1 MTTMNAGALSFL
13 TSLETPTKV
22 SFSAEFSAEGD
33 TGDGAA
39 KGAFDGFANLLD
51 QLVQIAPVEGTV
63 PSVSAEM
70 AETLDM
76 LPATDAES
84 GKDGGSESG
93 NILPVGL
100 PGLLPLQLFTPAG
113 DASAGNTGT
122 VAELPVGRLDMAR
135 LAKPVA
141 MPLEASVSVHSAL
154 VQNPG
159 QTVAQDAAQAMTVA
173 RALPD
178 AASIGQIPAGEAQ
191 LSRALASLVEAKG
204 AAPATVGATQAL
216 AGLAQS
222 VANAPASAAAMPG
235 AALDRAP
242 IAAIT
247 IAARPTTTVAV
258 SARIEAGSSE
268 AAAQAVATVL
278 PANAVKAD
286 AKPAPAAQAAAIAP
300 DTASETEA
308 EPDTAR
314 PVEAVQASAR
324 VSASAETIRSEPA
337 TAAPA
342 AQAAAA
348 PRAEAVTRAADL
360 ARPDAFA
367 AIDSIARMV
376 DRLSAAR
383 DFGVVPTAALAVM
396 HKEFGELSIA
406 IDRISDTL
414 QVEVA
419 AKDGEAQRALAAA
432 LANERAAAMAGDRGV
447 QRSAEAQQNMG
458 QNGGQNTG
466 QNGAQ
471 TNGQGANGS
480 AADMFGQAASGN
492 AQSNRDGQGRERT
505 RPDGQPLHAQNSA
518 ASDRQPA
525 GDDGRY
531 A

>member
-1 MTTMNAGALSFL
+1 MSKLPNNRQKGDPETTGHSWDGIEEFNNPMPRWWLWTFYL
-13 TSLETPTKV
+13 TIVFAIGYVIAFPAWPMIDRAT
-22 SFSAEFSAEGD
+22 EGVL
-33 TGDGAA
+33 GWSSRG
-39 KGAFDGFANLLD
+39 
-51 QLVQIAPVEGTV
+51 Q
-63 PSVSAEM
+63 
-70 AETLDM
+70 
-76 LPATDAES
+76 
-84 GKDGGSESG
+84 
-93 NILPVGL
+93 
-100 PGLLPLQLFTPAG
+100 
-113 DASAGNTGT
+113 
-122 VAELPVGRLDMAR
+122 
-135 LAKPVA
+135 LAKE
-141 MPLEASVSVHSAL
+141 MS
-154 VQNPG
+154 
-159 QTVAQDAAQAMTVA
+159 
-173 RALPD
+173 
-178 AASIGQIPAGEAQ
+178 
-191 LSRALASLVEAKG
+191 
-204 AAPATVGATQAL
+204 
-216 AGLAQS
+216 
-222 VANAPASAAAMPG
+222 
-235 AALDRAP
+235 
-242 IAAIT
+242 
-247 IAARPTTTVAV
+247 
-258 SARIEAGSSE
+258 
-268 AAAQAVATVL
+268 
-278 PANAVKAD
+278 
-286 AKPAPAAQAAAIAP
+286 
-300 DTASETEA
+300 
-308 EPDTAR
+308 
-314 PVEAVQASAR
+314 
-324 VSASAETIRSEPA
+324 
-337 TAAPA
+337 
-342 AQAAAA
+342 
-348 PRAEAVTRAADL
+348 AADL